1 MTPMNIRHGKN
12 RVCRWQLAC
21 AVVTTNDTVRK
32 ALLNYLENFQRKT
45 GQNQHLQDLPWVH
58 DKVARAVHG
67 RARALEAD
75 RNGQPLGDM

>member
-1 MTPMNIRHGKN
+1 MTPRNIRHGKN

-58 DKVARAVHG
+58 GEGGTSSTRYST
-67 RARALEAD
+67 RTRS
-75 RNGQPLGDM
+75 